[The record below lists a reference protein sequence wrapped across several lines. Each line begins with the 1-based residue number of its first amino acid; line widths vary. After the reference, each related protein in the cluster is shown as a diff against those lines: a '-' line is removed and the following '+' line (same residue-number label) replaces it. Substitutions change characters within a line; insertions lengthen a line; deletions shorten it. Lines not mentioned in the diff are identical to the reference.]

1 MIYRL
6 AAVLALLALVAGV
19 IFLSGP
25 QRGAPTPSATDT
37 RGHDPG
43 YAARDARMVQT
54 GADGEPLYTLDA
66 AQISQQPDESTVELQ
81 QVHMG
86 FRAAGGDQWTAR
98 AAHGE
103 LGQNTGIVE
112 LDGAV
117 HVAGVMPGTQEPA
130 EITTEHLSFDTRT
143 QIASTDDAVTV
154 TMSGNE
160 LHAKGL
166 IARLK
171 EGRVQLESA
180 VHGSYLP

>member
-6 AAVLALLALVAGV
+6 AAVLAVLALIAGV
-19 IFLSGP
+19 IFLSGT
-25 QRGAPTPSATDT
+25 QRETPAPSTADT
-37 RGHDPG
+37 RVHDPG

-54 GADGEPLYTLDA
+54 GPDGAPLYTLDA
-66 AQISQQPDESTVELQ
+66 AQIHQQPDQSTVELQ
-81 QVHMG
+81 QVHLG
-86 FRAAGGDQWTAR
+86 FRAADGDQWTAR

-103 LGQNTGIVE
+103 LGQDTGIVQ

-117 HVAGVMPGTQEPA
+117 HVAGVLPGTQDQA

-143 QIASTDDAVTV
+143 EVATTDDAVTV